1 MQTASTAA
9 ALKEES
15 LTITQCTTVRSTRVL
30 PYTRCQ
36 TPLTFVAER
45 DFREGTGGW
54 LLLGELGAFFEQP
67 TRLELWACE
76 SCGHVELFVPGVGE

>member
-1 MQTASTAA
+1 VLHHAA
-9 ALKEES
+9 VNEMSEDAGDDE
-15 LTITQCTTVRSTRVL
+15 L
-30 PYTRCQ
+30 PFVRCQ

-54 LLLGELGAFFEQP
+54 LVLGELGALFETA

-76 SCGHVELFVPGVGE
+76 SCGHIEFFVTGVGE